1 MLCDEIK
8 VFIRRCIYYTCMYM
22 TVFRVFEPNSVPF
35 SNCSNECFTV
45 CGPFLGAVPK
55 IRRTL
60 AGVRDHPYNRVT
72 LS

>member
-1 MLCDEIK
+1 
-8 VFIRRCIYYTCMYM
+8 M